1 MAMNWVERLE
11 NQYERAGRREGRKEG
26 KREGRIEGIRQV
38 LLRLLAL
45 RFGPLP
51 DAVRRRVEEIS
62 SVARLNRLAEKVVVA
77 GSLEEMGLG

>member
-1 MAMNWVERLE
+1 
-11 NQYERAGRREGRKEG
+11 
-26 KREGRIEGIRQV
+26 
-38 LLRLLAL
+38 LRLLAL

-62 SVARLNRLAEKVVVA
+62 SVARLNRLAEKVVVV

>member
-1 MAMNWVERLE
+1 LE
-11 NQYERAGRREGRKEG
+11 NQYERAGRREGR
-26 KREGRIEGIRQV
+26 IEGIREV
-38 LLRLLAL
+38 LLRLLAF

-51 DAVRRRVEEIS
+51 DAVRSRVEEIS

>member
-1 MAMNWVERLE
+1 M
-11 NQYERAGRREGRKEG
+11 
-26 KREGRIEGIRQV
+26 RQ
-38 LLRLLAL
+38 LAL

-51 DAVRRRVEEIS
+51 NAVRSRIEEIS